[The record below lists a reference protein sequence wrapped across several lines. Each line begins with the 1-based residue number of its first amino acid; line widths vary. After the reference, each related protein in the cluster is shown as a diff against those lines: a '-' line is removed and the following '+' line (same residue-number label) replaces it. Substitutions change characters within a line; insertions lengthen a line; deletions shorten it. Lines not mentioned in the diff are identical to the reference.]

1 MSQKIVDAVLFDNY
15 TLIED
20 KAAIHEAFK
29 DEVNKSRGAILA
41 IVKGKHF
48 CPDGTSRNHRYYPK
62 ALWLGVK
69 NDENFMARLKRNGVI
84 GRVGHEPE
92 ITDEDIG
99 EGNYSHFTR
108 NINWETG
115 EAESVIVDTPMG
127 RNLLTALRAGIQLFV
142 SSRATG
148 DYCGKNDEG
157 NDIMDP
163 ATYALERFD
172 FVQDPGFLE
181 AHPTLVSESLEK
193 GKVRAKIA
201 EALLGIAQKIGASIL
216 LDGRR
221 YLVESLDSKGIHLE
235 TEDTHL
241 RDVYESSAFEDVV
254 PEIEK
259 AIVSAATVNEALAK
273 DLKAANEDL
282 KIVRFANEQ
291 GLDEEYVRNRMA
303 SGASLEAI
311 AKEHVPP
318 TATYHIAEGVS
329 PSGEHVRRAPKRE
342 SVLDR
347 IFCG

>member
-1 MSQKIVDAVLFDNY
+1 MSQRIIDAVPFEHY

-20 KAAIHEAFK
+20 KAQISESFK
-29 DEVNKSRGAILA
+29 DEVNNSRGAILA

-48 CPDGTSRNHRYYPK
+48 CPDGTSRNHRFYPK

-69 NDENFMARLKRNGVI
+69 NDENFMTRLKRNGVV

-99 EGNYSHFTR
+99 AGNYSHFTR

-157 NDIMDP
+157 NDIMD
-163 ATYALERFD
+163 AKTYVLERFD

-181 AHPTLVSESLEK
+181 AHPTLVSESLDK
-193 GKVRAKIA
+193 GKERCAIA
-201 EALLGIAQKIGASIL
+201 ETLLRIAQKIGASIP

-221 YLVESLDSKGIHLE
+221 YVVESLDSKGIRMA
-235 TEDTHL
+235 TEDTRL
-241 RDVYESSAFEDVV
+241 SRVYARDAFEDVL
-254 PEIEK
+254 PDIEK
-259 AIVSAATVNEALAK
+259 AIVDVGSRNEALSN
-273 DLKAANEDL
+273 DLAAANADL
-282 KIVRFANEQ
+282 KIARFANAN
-291 GLDEEYVRNRMA
+291 GLDEEHVRKRLEE
-303 SGASLEAI
+303 GATLDMI
-311 AKEHVPP
+311 TKEHIVPG
-318 TATYHIAEGVS
+318 AAYRIVEGHS
-329 PSGEHVRRAPKRE
+329 PAIPKRR
-342 SVLDR
+342 SVLDK
-347 IFCG
+347 IFS